1 MTTTSQHTQ
10 FSNAKFYPLTYVLK
24 YDPPTIGMIYKLN
37 ENDTKKRMYKIYLH
51 GLVYKNDPDLITC
64 QLFEEHA
71 LHINENNVSQ
81 KQIKSLVTKLLQSR
95 GKKNIESHGQKQAF
109 GEPKATTAGK
119 GNQGINI
126 QDFGQNKGQQQQAN
140 KYQYGEPDND
150 NLEFDGELEDL
161 ENDDQVFEYERY
173 GQQQKTNEKAH
184 SKKIDFLKNLADQ
197 KNKEKDNEMDFI
209 LDDPDGLESLSD
221 Y

>member
-51 GLVYKNDPDLITC
+51 GLIYKNDPDLITR

-81 KQIKSLVTKLLQSR
+81 KQVFLFFPFLIKFRFYFSS
-95 GKKNIESHGQKQAF
+95 I
-109 GEPKATTAGK
+109 
-119 GNQGINI
+119 I
-126 QDFGQNKGQQQQAN
+126 QDKFS
-140 KYQYGEPDND
+140 
-150 NLEFDGELEDL
+150 
-161 ENDDQVFEYERY
+161 
-173 GQQQKTNEKAH
+173 H
-184 SKKIDFLKNLADQ
+184 IILKQL
-197 KNKEKDNEMDFI
+197 
-209 LDDPDGLESLSD
+209 
-221 Y
+221 